1 MPQNSHYG
9 KGDDIVALEQE
20 RLDTELQN
28 VGLTSK
34 EQRYF
39 FQRERKALFGTAIYD
54 TGEIKASKIASCR
67 TREIRVSSD

>member
-1 MPQNSHYG
+1 MPQNSRYG
-9 KGDDIVALEQE
+9 KDDDILALEQE

-39 FQRERKALFGTAIYD
+39 FL
-54 TGEIKASKIASCR
+54 
-67 TREIRVSSD
+67 RVKKRCLGQQ